1 MAKAEG
7 IMIFKDTMEYL
18 INGYIT
24 AEQYAELTKLIYY
37 TKWGNGVEEDD
48 IKDREILLIWKTLK
62 HSVLKSVRNS
72 KSYSKQNTNNN
83 QDIQPNTEFEITPN
97 EPVKTE
103 EYPNPQP
110 KIESPSEGQE
120 MGKNEVTETKNETV
134 RETVEKLDWMMDVDE
149 VEYKPINLEK
159 HPELDFLREDDEPQE
174 KEQEKEKWMENFEG
188 VRYESLEYYKLLD
201 SITKDY
207 PSITR
212 DKMIRKVENHYK
224 SIEAA

>member
-1 MAKAEG
+1 MSNKGYMAFMPDWREYK
-7 IMIFKDTMEYL
+7 KDLTP
-18 INGYIT
+18 
-24 AEQYAELTKLIYY
+24 EQWYEL
-37 TKWGNGVEEDD
+37 EDYMFQLRFD
-48 IKDREILLIWKTLK
+48 NIDTDPSSIQDKEIRLVWRSIRPQLK
-62 HSVLKSVRNS
+62 KIIRNYNYKQKS
-72 KSYSKQNTNNN
+72 KNN

-149 VEYKPINLEK
+149 VEYKPIDLEK

-174 KEQEKEKWMENFEG
+174 KEQEKEKWMEKFEG
-188 VRYESLEYYKLLD
+188 VIYGSVEYYKLLN
-201 SITKDY
+201 SIIEEY

-212 DKMIRKVENHYK
+212 DSMIRKVENHYK